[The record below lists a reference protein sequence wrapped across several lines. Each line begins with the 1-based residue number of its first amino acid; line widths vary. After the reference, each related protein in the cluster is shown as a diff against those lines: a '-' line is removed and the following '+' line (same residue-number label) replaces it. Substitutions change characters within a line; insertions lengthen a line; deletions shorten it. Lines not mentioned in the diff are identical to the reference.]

1 MSKLSLKPGE
11 LVPDVIDYS
20 SIHAL
25 VVEKNCRISMI
36 SFSPC
41 FLYVMPFAQ
50 WAIRTMINNVVMKV
64 IKSQK
69 EFIQKIMKDY
79 GLSVLITLFFLFSS
93 FLTLFY

>member
-1 MSKLSLKPGE
+1 MPNLSLKPGE

-20 SIHAL
+20 SVHAL

-36 SFSPC
+36 SFSPS

-69 EFIQKIMKDY
+69 EVI
-79 GLSVLITLFFLFSS
+79 
-93 FLTLFY
+93 